1 MRLFLTVAV
10 FFSLLT
16 GVAFFYLSYA
26 VDHSHGRE
34 RQEQRF
40 EVGQGENSF
49 SVAKHLEDS
58 GLITTRYVFLW
69 QLAREGKIHM
79 LVAGTYGLS
88 GNLTIADIVFMM
100 TEGKT
105 VPRDLRITF
114 PEGWNSEKMA
124 ERLTANSLPGAAFLA
139 LVQKPKPEWRQK
151 FDFLADLPATA
162 SLEGFLFPD
171 TYFFNPQ
178 TSAEV
183 IIEKMLTNFGM
194 KVDVRLRVKARERQ
208 HNLYEAVTLASIV
221 ENEVKSATDRKIVAD
236 IFLRRL
242 AIGQAL
248 QSCATLQYILGVDKT
263 QYSYAETRTPS
274 PYNTYMNAG
283 LPPGPIG
290 NPGIVS
296 LEATLAPQSNPY
308 FYFLSDPKTG
318 GTIFSVTYEEHVK
331 NKNLYGL

>member
-1 MRLFLTVAV
+1 
-10 FFSLLT
+10 
-16 GVAFFYLSYA
+16 
-26 VDHSHGRE
+26 
-34 RQEQRF
+34 QEQRF